1 MSQAPT
7 PTDRIKRPLDA
18 AKLDELALAYV
29 ARFATSKG
37 KLARYLS
44 RKVRESKWIDAQDS
58 NEALADAVARM
69 ERLGYLD
76 DRHYAQMKSGAMM
89 RRGLG
94 PQRVRAQLRFD
105 GVDEADSDA
114 AITISGE
121 DRLMAA
127 VRFARR
133 KRLGPF
139 AAEAMGEA
147 IDDRSRRE
155 KQIAAFLR
163 AGHDMALARR
173 ILAMAPMD
181 MPQLDDVVAWL
192 SED

>member
-58 NEALADAVARM
+58 NEVLAVAVAKM

-114 AITISGE
+114 AIRISDDE
-121 DRLMAA
+121 RLMAA

-139 AAEAMGEA
+139 AAEAMRDGP
-147 IDDRSRRE
+147 DDRARRE
-155 KQIAAFLR
+155 KQVAAFLR
-163 AGHDMALARR
+163 AGHDMGLARR

-181 MPQLDDVVAWL
+181 MPQPEEVVAWL
-192 SED
+192 NDE

>member
-58 NEALADAVARM
+58 NEALAAAVAKM

-114 AITISGE
+114 AMTISDE
-121 DRLMAA
+121 ERLMAA

-139 AAEAMGEA
+139 AAEGLDEGL
-147 IDDRSRRE
+147 DDRGRRE
-155 KQIAAFLR
+155 KQVAAFLR
-163 AGHDMALARR
+163 AGHDMGLARR

-181 MPQLDDVVAWL
+181 MPQPEDVVAWL
-192 SED
+192 SEE